1 MILAN
6 PYRFALCL
14 LAFSSNPV
22 MALPEPELSEHIA
35 TVVQAQPIK
44 RVNPTYPASSI
55 RQHQEGWV
63 RVSFV
68 INEDGEVEDP
78 VVQDSSGLRAFEK
91 AALRA
96 TKRWQYSPAMQ
107 DGKPIQQ
114 CRNMVQLDFRLTGK
128 SGVTRKFKARY
139 KEVADAINNNDL
151 PFAAELIAKM
161 KDDQLWNLTESAF
174 FWLVDSSY
182 AKATGDH
189 IRELESV
196 RRSLAIESDAI
207 SKSTTRY
214 LLEREF
220 VLSVAQNQYSQAMQA
235 YTRLEPFLQSE
246 PELQARLAPYAEKV
260 NSLIR
265 STEPIV
271 REASISEK
279 GRVFHQ
285 LSRNAF
291 ALNIAEGDLDEVQI
305 RCDNKL
311 SRFTAVSQ
319 SEWHI
324 PASWGQCSVFVSGSP
339 GARFRVIE
347 VGEYIG
353 EI

>member
-1 MILAN
+1 MNIVKI
-6 PYRFALCL
+6 YCTALCL
-14 LAFSSNPV
+14 LGFSPTLAWAES
-22 MALPEPELSEHIA
+22 ELSEHIA

-44 RVNPTYPASSI
+44 RVNPTYPSSSA

-68 INEDGEVEDP
+68 INKEGKVEDP

-91 AALRA
+91 ATLRA
-96 TKRWQYSPAMQ
+96 IKRWQYSPATQ

-114 CRNMVQLDFRLTGK
+114 CRNMVQLDFRLSGK

-139 KEVADAINNNDL
+139 KEVADAINSNDL
-151 PFAAELIAKM
+151 PLAAELIAEM

-182 AKATGDH
+182 AKATRDH
-189 IRELESV
+189 VRELKSV
-196 RRSLAIESDAI
+196 RRALAINSNAI
-207 SKSTTRY
+207 STSTTQY

-220 VLSVAQNQYSQAMQA
+220 VLSVAQNQYRQAMQA
-235 YTRLEPFLQSE
+235 YTRLKPFLE
-246 PELQARLAPYAEKV
+246 GKPELTSRLTPYAEKIK
-260 NSLIR
+260 SLIL
-265 STEPIV
+265 SKEPIV
-271 REASISEK
+271 REEIIDEE

-291 ALNIAEGDLDEVQI
+291 VLNIAEGELDEVQI

-324 PASWGQCSVFVSGSP
+324 PATWGQCSVFVSGSP
-339 GARFRVIE
+339 GARFEVIE
-347 VGEYIG
+347 VGDYIG